1 MEGGKSPPPKLKEDN
16 LQKGTQGS
24 VPDHPTKWKKLEGW
38 GDMEK
43 DEQEETLS
51 SLFDEV
57 NAGKFVAEKKKV

>member
-1 MEGGKSPPPKLKEDN
+1 
-16 LQKGTQGS
+16 
-24 VPDHPTKWKKLEGW
+24 
-38 GDMEK
+38 MEK